1 MKMRFMLCMLLS
13 LISCGPGKIMQ
24 AMAVTK
30 TEVILRDAAY
40 SKLSDKVTEYRMALS
55 DAELKFKKAA
65 YQFNIPFFKV
75 SSVFDNEDGDAQDGI
90 YASLGY
96 DFNIIK
102 KLEMLFSKLDLQD
115 PPTDNEDTAVA
126 IKLLDLL
133 KDATDSVKVIL
144 NEHLSESRLTK
155 IIASKGEGVIT
166 KINFLLDEVMR
177 IRYDVTLKIIKE
189 IERVQAKMNN
199 DPDVLDKLSNI
210 FAESGEIKHSVNF
223 INNVASQIESL
234 TRPFA

>member
-1 MKMRFMLCMLLS
+1 
-13 LISCGPGKIMQ
+13 
-24 AMAVTK
+24 MAFS
-30 TEVILRDAAY
+30 AA
-40 SKLSDKVTEYRMALS
+40 EI
-55 DAELKFKKAA
+55 KFKKAA

-75 SSVFDNEDGDAQDGI
+75 SSVFENDAVDTQDGI

-144 NEHLSESRLTK
+144 NEHLSGSRLTK

-166 KINFLLDEVMR
+166 KINSLLDEVMR
-177 IRYDVTLKIIKE
+177 IRFDVTLNIIKE
-189 IERVQAKMNN
+189 IERIQAEMNN
-199 DPDVLDKLSNI
+199 DPDILEKLSNI
-210 FAESGEIKHSVNF
+210 FAESGEIKRSVNF
-223 INNVASQIESL
+223 INDAASQIESL
-234 TRPFA
+234 TRQFA